1 MIYLLIL
8 VISVYVFLMIFFWMG
23 FKKVQKANEN
33 SSIRKI
39 SFSIVVPFRNEA
51 ENLPNLLKSIE
62 KLNYPSENFEVIL
75 IDDESTDGFRVAS
88 LGFRVLTVENELQSD
103 SPKKDAIQTAIHHS
117 QFEWIIT
124 TDADCVV
131 PENWLLDLNNYIQQ
145 TNKEMVCGPVFFK
158 NKTTFLHDFQQIEM
172 ITLQAVTIGS
182 FDFDLAF
189 MCNGANFAYSKNFF
203 QQLNGFDGNSEIASG
218 DDVFLLQKAVKQF
231 PYKVGFLLKPDFQIQ
246 TNSAESW
253 SELFQQR
260 VRWAGKS
267 KTYSSGFGK
276 LVALTVFFANLAV
289 VSSLFLVLFGFFEM
303 LMLLIL
309 KVVSDLLLA
318 NQTARLYKIKM
329 KNSLLTAL
337 VYPFFSSAVAVYSL
351 FGKYE
356 WKGRKFNA

>member
-1 MIYLLIL
+1 
-8 VISVYVFLMIFFWMG
+8 MIFFWMG
-23 FKKVQKANEN
+23 FKKVPKSNKN
-33 SSIRKI
+33 SSIKKI

-51 ENLPNLLKSIE
+51 KNLPNLLKSIE
-62 KLNYPSENFEVIL
+62 KLKYPIENFEVIL
-75 IDDESTDGFRVAS
+75 VDDESSDGFQVAS
-88 LGFRVLTVENELQSD
+88 YGFQVLTVKNERQSN

-117 QFEWIIT
+117 QFDWIIT

-131 PENWLLDLNNYIQQ
+131 PENWLLDLNNYIQN

-158 NKTTFLHDFQQIEM
+158 NKATFLNDFQQIEM
-172 ITLQAVTIGS
+172 ISLQAVTIGS
-182 FDFDLAF
+182 FDFNLAF
-189 MCNGANFAYSKNFF
+189 MCNGANFAYSKKFF
-203 QQLNGFDGNSEIASG
+203 QQLNGFNGNEKIASG
-218 DDVFLLQKAVKQF
+218 DDVFLLQKAVQNF
-231 PYKVGFLLKPDFQIQ
+231 PDKIGFLLQHDFQIT
-246 TNSAESW
+246 TNPAESW

-267 KTYSSGFGK
+267 KAYPSGFGK
-276 LVALTVFFANLAV
+276 VVALTVFFANLAV

-318 NQTARLYKIKM
+318 NTAARFYKIRM

-337 VYPFFSSAVAVYSL
+337 VYPFFSSAVAVYSM